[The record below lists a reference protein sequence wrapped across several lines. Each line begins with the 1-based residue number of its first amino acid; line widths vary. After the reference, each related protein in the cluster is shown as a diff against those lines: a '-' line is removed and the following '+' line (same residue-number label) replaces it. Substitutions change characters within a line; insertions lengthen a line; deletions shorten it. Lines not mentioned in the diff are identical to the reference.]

1 MVIVPPVDIHVY
13 CILLIMNHN
22 WLPFSLDILE
32 VQRVDIGIQFNYV
45 SLQIGKFDS
54 INLHVHVH
62 VLHVCI
68 YTLLPDIHVH
78 VHVLCIQYI
87 HCYVTYMYM

>member
-1 MVIVPPVDIHVY
+1 
-13 CILLIMNHN
+13 MNHN

-78 VHVLCIQYI
+78 VISARVKC
-87 HCYVTYMYM
+87 TYFSQIISKV